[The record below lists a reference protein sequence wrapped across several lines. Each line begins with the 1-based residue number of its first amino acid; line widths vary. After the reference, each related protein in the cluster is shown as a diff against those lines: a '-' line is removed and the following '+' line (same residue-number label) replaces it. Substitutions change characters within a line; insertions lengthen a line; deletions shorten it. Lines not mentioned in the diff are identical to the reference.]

1 MPPPPTLINIFGAVI
16 YPNPGFV
23 FVTVFGTPLT
33 IAQVAVA
40 LIPPVGGTDN
50 DKVGSV
56 LLR

>member
-1 MPPPPTLINIFGAVI
+1 VPPPPTLINIFGAVI

-23 FVTVFGTPLT
+23 IVTVFGTQFT

-40 LIPPVGGTDN
+40 LTPPAGGTDN

-56 LLR
+56 IK